1 MYTYVSSAKTTCS
14 MPQCTSVV
22 ILFTSN
28 FVFQQVQITADN
40 IQQVADTISM
50 IVQTNST
57 EDQSPENLE
66 VVTNVLSN
74 TVNLLEN
81 ISVSAEVRMLVYHF
95 VPTLCASSPQV

>member
-1 MYTYVSSAKTTCS
+1 

-22 ILFTSN
+22 VLFTSN

-81 ISVSAEVRMLVYHF
+81 ISVSAEVMILHILYCVSFCTNF
-95 VPTLCASSPQV
+95 VCV

>member
-1 MYTYVSSAKTTCS
+1 

-22 ILFTSN
+22 VLFTSN

-57 EDQSPENLE
+57 EDQSLENLE
-66 VVTNVLSN
+66 VVTNVLSD

-95 VPTLCASSPQV
+95 VPTLCVSSPQV